1 MSLANLALP
10 SVSFANIETRCLTH
24 AMLAAASFLRR
35 PESKMQSAH
44 SDTGDMAGFIHV
56 QTKLIQFMDTEDE
69 QLKNLTAEE
78 IGWTDLLI
86 NTDQINYVFDDKFDT
101 VIMMQNGSQ
110 LFVKESIH
118 EVHQRIK
125 RTTAFFLGQ

>member
-1 MSLANLALP
+1 M
-10 SVSFANIETRCLTH
+10 R
-24 AMLAAASFLRR
+24 
-35 PESKMQSAH
+35 SARLN
-44 SDTGDMAGFIHV
+44 TGDMSGFIHV

-78 IGWTDLLI
+78 LGYTDILV
-86 NTDQINYVFDDKFDT
+86 NTDQINYVFDDKLDT

-118 EVHQRIK
+118 EVHNRIK
-125 RTTAFFLGQ
+125 RTTALFMGQ

>member
-1 MSLANLALP
+1 MRSAL
-10 SVSFANIETRCLTH
+10 
-24 AMLAAASFLRR
+24 
-35 PESKMQSAH
+35 

-56 QTKLIQFMDTEDE
+56 RTKLIQVMDTEDE
-69 QLKNLTAEE
+69 QLKDLTAEE
-78 IGWTDLLI
+78 LGYTDILV
-86 NTDQINYVFDDKFDT
+86 NTDQINYVFDDKLDT

-125 RTTAFFLGQ
+125 RTTALFMGQ

>member
-1 MSLANLALP
+1 
-10 SVSFANIETRCLTH
+10 
-24 AMLAAASFLRR
+24 
-35 PESKMQSAH
+35 MQSAH

-69 QLKNLTAEE
+69 QLKDLTAEE

-86 NTDQINYVFDDKFDT
+86 NTDQINYVFDDKLDT

-118 EVHQRIK
+118 EVYQRIK
-125 RTTAFFLGQ
+125 RTGALFMGQ

>member
-1 MSLANLALP
+1 
-10 SVSFANIETRCLTH
+10 
-24 AMLAAASFLRR
+24 
-35 PESKMQSAH
+35 MQSAH

-56 QTKLIQFMDTEDE
+56 QTKLIQFMDTQDE
-69 QLKNLTAEE
+69 QLKDLTAEE

-86 NTDQINYVFDDKFDT
+86 NTDQINYVFDDKLDT
-101 VIMMQNGSQ
+101 VIMMQNGNQ

-125 RTTAFFLGQ
+125 RTTALFIGQ

>member
-1 MSLANLALP
+1 
-10 SVSFANIETRCLTH
+10 
-24 AMLAAASFLRR
+24 ML
-35 PESKMQSAH
+35 SAH
-44 SDTGDMAGFIHV
+44 SDTGEMAGFIHV

-78 IGWTDLLI
+78 LGYTDILV
-86 NTDQINYVFDDKFDT
+86 NTDQINYVFDDKLDT

-118 EVHQRIK
+118 EVHNRIK
-125 RTTAFFLGQ
+125 RTGALFMGQ

>member
-1 MSLANLALP
+1 VRYAN
-10 SVSFANIETRCLTH
+10 TRTRDLTP
-24 AMLAAASFLRR
+24 ARSAAASFLRR
-35 PESKMQSAH
+35 PEWRMRSAL

-56 QTKLIQFMDTEDE
+56 QTKLIQFMDTDDE
-69 QLKNLTAEE
+69 QLKDLTAEE

-86 NTDQINYVFDDKFDT
+86 NTDQINYVFDDKLDT

-125 RTTAFFLGQ
+125 RTTALFMGQ

>member
-1 MSLANLALP
+1 
-10 SVSFANIETRCLTH
+10 
-24 AMLAAASFLRR
+24 MLADASFLRR
-35 PESKMQSAH
+35 PELRMRSAH
-44 SDTGDMAGFIHV
+44 SDIGDMAGFIHV

-69 QLKNLTAEE
+69 QLKDLTAEE
-78 IGWTDLLI
+78 LGYTDILV
-86 NTDQINYVFDDKFDT
+86 NTDQINYVFDDKLDT

-125 RTTAFFLGQ
+125 RTGALFMGQ

>member
-1 MSLANLALP
+1 MLSAL
-10 SVSFANIETRCLTH
+10 
-24 AMLAAASFLRR
+24 
-35 PESKMQSAH
+35 
-44 SDTGDMAGFIHV
+44 SDIGDMAGFIHV

-78 IGWTDLLI
+78 LGYTDILV
-86 NTDQINYVFDDKFDT
+86 NTDQINYVFDDKLET
-101 VIMMQNGSQ
+101 VIMMQNGIQ

-125 RTTAFFLGQ
+125 RTTALFMGQ